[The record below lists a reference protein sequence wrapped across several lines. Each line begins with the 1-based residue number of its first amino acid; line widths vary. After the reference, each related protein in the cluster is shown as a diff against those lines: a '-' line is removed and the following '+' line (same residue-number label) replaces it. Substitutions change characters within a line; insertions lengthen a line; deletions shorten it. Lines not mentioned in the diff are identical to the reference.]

1 MSQALSWKFPYL
13 ETSAKTCENVDKV
26 FIELLREIRKK
37 KYSRIIKMLQKIK
50 TSVNVYFYR

>member
-1 MSQALSWKFPYL
+1 MSQALPWKVPYL

-37 KYSRIIKMLQKIK
+37 KIQG
-50 TSVNVYFYR
+50 

>member
-1 MSQALSWKFPYL
+1 MSLALSWNVPYI

-37 KYSRIIKMLQKIK
+37 NIFKDNK
-50 TSVNVYFYR
+50 NVTENQNFCKCILL